1 MKRVFR
7 ISGLLAVLLLMSGEV
22 MAAGLGK
29 LSVASALGQPLR
41 AEIELLAVQSEDIA
55 TVEARLASADAYRQA
70 HIDRSSVLS
79 GLHFNVEKRASGQPV
94 VRITSSAP
102 VNDPFVDL
110 LVELNWSSGRIL
122 REYTVLLDTA
132 ASPLADAEKGA
143 LPMVAPTVSATPAST
158 QATLASGSATTDKS
172 AAKGASQARRSYG
185 PVKSGETLRGI
196 AGKLLPA
203 DVSLDMMMASLY
215 HANQGAFAK
224 RNMNLLKKGQV
235 LSVPDRDS
243 VMRQYSPSQAKQ
255 LIQEQSVA
263 WHSMQNRL
271 ADQAMR
277 SPAAQVKEQSAESGK
292 VMPAQTAPRPAAPP
306 ATKDV
311 LKLSKGQPARVA
323 ADADKRAHDL
333 EDEVTA
339 KSRELQDAQ
348 GRISQLEKTV
358 QDLQNLMQ
366 LKSQQGGQK
375 AEPVADQSA
384 AAEPKTEV
392 KPKSLP
398 RPSVTQPAVP
408 EEPGFLSAL
417 LASPLYIAGGLAAL
431 LLAGLLWLF
440 MVSNRRRKGLSNFE
454 QSIMTGGDQFKT
466 SIFKTTSGAKTEH
479 GAATQ
484 SGATTDFS
492 RLGLGSIDSHEVD
505 PIAEAEVYMA
515 YGRDAQAEEILRDA
529 LTKEPRR
536 HEIALKLLEIY
547 AARQDKAS
555 FETQAS
561 ELYADLGDPA
571 NDMWQK
577 AAEMGRGID
586 PDNPLYRMFGEAP
599 SRPVETAGEQT
610 DDATAEQLAEALAVE
625 RQPEMA
631 GDLEMA
637 VEATP
642 EAHETGL
649 DSAAQTEPSVKL
661 ADDDMKLGFDLEPS
675 AEAPAFRPD
684 RNEFDSLAESFP
696 AFGKE
701 VPAAVAGMVE
711 SSVPALTETESPVA
725 HGEELG
731 DLDLMPESMDLT
743 MATAP
748 VIPEPA
754 GEPLKQDMAV
764 KLPDLD
770 FSGLDLE
777 LTTPSESPSETVV
790 AQPVAEM
797 AAPLTAASDLFE
809 EASTKLDLAKAY
821 LEMGDKE
828 GAREILSEVL
838 KEGDNQQQEAARA
851 LMAEIG

>member
-1 MKRVFR
+1 MMKRVFR
-7 ISGLLAVLLLMSGEV
+7 ISSLLAVLLLMSSEV

-29 LSVASALGQPLR
+29 LSVSSALGQPLQ

-55 TVEARLASADAYRQA
+55 TVEAKLASADAYRQA
-70 HIDRSSVLS
+70 HVDRSSVLS
-79 GLHFNVEKRASGQPV
+79 GLNFSIGKRANGQPV
-94 VRITSSAP
+94 VRITSAAP
-102 VNDPFVDL
+102 INDPFVDL

-132 ASPLADAEKGA
+132 TNPVAEAEQEVLAK
-143 LPMVAPTVSATPAST
+143 VAPTVS
-158 QATLASGSATTDKS
+158 GSAAPVPALPATATEKQG
-172 AAKGASQARRSYG
+172 AKGASQERRTYG
-185 PVKSGETLRGI
+185 PVKSGETLQGI

-203 DVSLDMMMASLY
+203 NVSLDMMMASLY
-215 HANQGAFAK
+215 HANQGAFAQK
-224 RNMNLLKKGQV
+224 NMNLLKKGQV
-235 LSVPDRDS
+235 LSVPDRDT
-243 VMRQYSPSQAKQ
+243 VMRLYSPNQAKQ
-255 LIQEQSVA
+255 LIQEQSSA

-292 VMPAQTAPRPAAPP
+292 VAPAQTAEKPPAPP
-306 ATKDV
+306 VTKDV
-311 LKLSKGQPARVA
+311 LKLSKGQPANA
-323 ADADKRAHDL
+323 SADPRLHDL
-333 EDEVTA
+333 ETEVTA
-339 KSRELQDAQ
+339 KNRELQDAQ
-348 GRISQLEKTV
+348 DRIRQLEKTV
-358 QDLQNLMQ
+358 QDLMQ

-375 AEPVADQSA
+375 AEPVAGQPTA
-384 AAEPKTEV
+384 AAPEA
-392 KPKSLP
+392 KPMP
-398 RPSVTQPAVP
+398 RPHVAPPAVP
-408 EEPGFLSAL
+408 EEPGFLSVL

-431 LLAGLLWLF
+431 LLAGLFWLF
-440 MVSNRRRKGLSNFE
+440 TVSNRRRKGLSNFE

-515 YGRDAQAEEILRDA
+515 YGRDAQAEEILKDA
-529 LTKEPRR
+529 LAKEPRR

-577 AAEMGRGID
+577 AAEMGRTID

-599 SRPVETAGEQT
+599 SRSIETDRDQT
-610 DDATAEQLAEALAVE
+610 DATTERLVEAPAVE
-625 RQPEMA
+625 RQPEIA
-631 GDLEMA
+631 STLGAA
-637 VEATP
+637 VESAS

-649 DSAAQTEPSVKL
+649 DSSAQVEPTTNVMGQAEPLVKL
-661 ADDDMKLGFDLEPS
+661 AADDMTLDFEPEPS
-675 AEAPAFRPD
+675 ADALAFRPD
-684 RNEFDSLAESFP
+684 RNEFDPAVAAFPSFGTEVTAAVSGTAENSI
-696 AFGKE
+696 
-701 VPAAVAGMVE
+701 PAA
-711 SSVPALTETESPVA
+711 TETESPVE
-725 HGEELG
+725 HNEELS
-731 DLDLMPESMDLT
+731 DLDLMPESLDIT
-743 MATAP
+743 TSVAP
-748 VIPEPA
+748 VVPEPA
-754 GEPLKQDMAV
+754 GGPLKQDMAV

-777 LTTPSESPSETVV
+777 LAETPELPTETAV
-790 AQPVAEM
+790 AQPVAEI
-797 AAPLTAASDLFE
+797 AAPVAADSNLFE

-838 KEGDNQQQEAARA
+838 KEGDSQQQEAARA